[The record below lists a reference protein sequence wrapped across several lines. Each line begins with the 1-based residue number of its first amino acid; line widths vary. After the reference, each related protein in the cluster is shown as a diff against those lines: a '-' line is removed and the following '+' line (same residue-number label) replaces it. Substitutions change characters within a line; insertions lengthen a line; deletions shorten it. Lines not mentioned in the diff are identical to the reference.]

1 MIKRYDA
8 YSYKEIEW
16 DCNSSGDWVK
26 WEDVEEILKQKDLL
40 IEKLSRNQR
49 LDAQCIDF
57 TTIGGDYNG

>member
-16 DCNSSGDWVK
+16 DCTPAGDWVK
-26 WEDVEEILKQKDLL
+26 WEDVEEILKQKNLL

-49 LDAQCIDF
+49 LDTQCININ
-57 TTIGGDYNG
+57 TKEESK